1 MNILHLEDNRD
12 DARLVEAILQEE
24 WPACRVIVVANR
36 EDYLHQL
43 RAGGH
48 DLILSDFSLAAY
60 NGLEALARAR
70 AEVPEVPFIFLSGT
84 IGEHRALEA
93 VKAGAQDY
101 VLKDN
106 LRRLVAAVR
115 RVLREQEERARRA
128 AAEDAL
134 RRFAAVLESTP
145 DFVGLA
151 ARDGRVFW
159 VNKAGLRLIG
169 RAETYD
175 PGLLTLAD
183 LHPADIRERL
193 AREGLPA
200 AAASGSWVG
209 ESALQTA
216 AGVRV
221 PVSQA
226 LIAHQA
232 ADGSV
237 EYYSTV
243 MRDLSAFKQAE
254 RHIREQAD
262 LLNKAR
268 DAIVVSDLDDRIVFW
283 NQGAERIFGWRAAEV
298 TGRKVREVLDAAASP
313 DAAELAA
320 AADEDG
326 EWRSEVNL
334 RTKRGEP
341 LVAELRVTLIRDEQ
355 GRTKSRLS
363 IATDVTKRRK
373 IEEQFLRAQRLESIG
388 MLAAGIAHDLNN
400 VLAPILMAAPMLR
413 ERALD
418 PADRKLIASLE
429 ASAQRGAGLVR
440 QILGF
445 AQGIGGEPQLM
456 AVESIL
462 ADIASVVRQT
472 FPRSIQLSTST
483 ASDLWA
489 VKANPTQLH
498 QVLLNL
504 CVNARDAMPSGG
516 RLSLVAEN
524 LVIDDLVAATMDGAR
539 AGAYVVLQVSDTG
552 SGISPEVQQ
561 RIWEPFFTTKEA
573 TKGSGLGLSTV
584 LGIVNEHQG
593 FVTLKTEPGRGT
605 TFRVHL
611 PAALTNPEKPGAPVP
626 LSAPRGNGELVLVV
640 DDEPDVREVTSA
652 ILAHHGYRVLTAGD
666 GAEAVTLLAP
676 RSTEVKIVVTDLQM
690 PHLDG
695 ASLASVVRRL
705 NPAIRIIVMSGMDG
719 ARATEVVQR
728 IAATFLAKPFKSDEL
743 LGAVAVALG
752 ASASS
757 GVA

>member
-1 MNILHLEDNRD
+1 
-12 DARLVEAILQEE
+12 VEAILQEE
-24 WPACRVIVVANR
+24 WPGCRVTLVTNR
-36 EDYLHQL
+36 VDYVRQV
-43 RAGGH
+43 RQGGH

-60 NGLEALARAR
+60 NGLDALELARAEAPR
-70 AEVPEVPFIFLSGT
+70 VPFIFLSGT
-84 IGEHRALEA
+84 IGENRAIEA
-93 VKAGAQDY
+93 VQAGAQDY

-106 LRRLVAAVR
+106 LRRLVTAIR
-115 RVLREQEERARRA
+115 RALRESEERAQRA

-145 DFVGLA
+145 DFVGLT
-151 ARDGRVFW
+151 ARDGRVFF
-159 VNKAGLRLIG
+159 VNHAGMRMIG
-169 RAETYD
+169 RPESSD
-175 PGLLTLAD
+175 PGLLTLTD
-183 LHPADIRERL
+183 FHPADIRQRLER
-193 AREGLPA
+193 EWLPA
-200 AAASGSWVG
+200 AASMGSWVG

-216 AGVRV
+216 GGGRV

-226 LIAHQA
+226 IVAHKA

-237 EYYSTV
+237 EYYSTI
-243 MRDLSAFKQAE
+243 MRDLTAFKEAE

-268 DAIVVSDLDDRIVFW
+268 DAIVVSDLDDKITFW
-283 NQGAERIFGWRAAEV
+283 NQGAERILGWKAGEAVGQPMRERLDEAAC
-298 TGRKVREVLDAAASP
+298 P
-313 DAAELAA
+313 DAGALAA
-320 AADEDG
+320 AADEEG
-326 EWRSEVNL
+326 EWRSEVTLHN
-334 RTKRGEP
+334 KRGEA
-341 LVAELRVTLIRDEQ
+341 LVAEVRITLVRDEQ
-355 GRTKSRLS
+355 GRPRSRLL
-363 IATDVTKRRK
+363 IATDITKRRK

-413 ERALD
+413 ERSAD
-418 PADRKLIASLE
+418 PSDRKLISNLE
-429 ASAQRGAGLVR
+429 TSARRGAGLVR

-456 AVESIL
+456 AIESIM

-472 FPRSIQLSTST
+472 FPRSIQFSTS
-483 ASDLWA
+483 SPPELWA

-504 CVNARDAMPSGG
+504 CVNARDSMPSGG
-516 RLSLVAEN
+516 RLDLSAEN
-524 LVIDDLVAATMDGAR
+524 IVIDDLAAATIEGAR
-539 AGAYVVLQVSDTG
+539 AGAFVVMQVKDTG
-552 SGISPEVQQ
+552 TGIPPDLLK

-584 LGIVNEHQG
+584 LGIVSEHQG
-593 FVTLKTEPGRGT
+593 FVTLKTEVGRGT

-611 PAALTNPEKPGAPVP
+611 PAALTGPEKAGTATPFN
-626 LSAPRGNGELVLVV
+626 APRGNGELILVV

-676 RSTEVKIVVTDLQM
+676 RSTEVKLVVTDLQM

-705 NPAIRIIVMSGMDG
+705 NPAIRILVMSGMDS
-719 ARATEVVQR
+719 ARTSEAIQR
-728 IAATFLAKPFKSDEL
+728 IAGTFLAKPFKSDEL
-743 LGAVAVALG
+743 LAAVSTLLEGVPSADGA
-752 ASASS
+752 
-757 GVA
+757 